1 MSKTT
6 VKALRYY
13 ESEGLL
19 KPVFIDSYTGYRY
32 YESSQLAD
40 VSRIV
45 SLRQAGL
52 SIKEIKRVFDGED
65 FALILNQ
72 RKQKIE
78 QELSDY
84 NIQLSKINYLL
95 EGHNMKNE
103 IIIKEIPSYTVY
115 FSEGV
120 VKDFSEITSFVLS
133 AGSECSKANPG
144 LKCITPDYCFVSY
157 LDGEYKEKDIAVRY
171 SQAVEKTGNET
182 ENIRFAEIAPV
193 TAACIYHKGS
203 YDGLRDAYNAVLKYV
218 EENGYTI
225 ADNPRECYI
234 DGCWN
239 KDNENDYLT
248 EIQIPIKK

>member
-6 VKALRYY
+6 IKALRYY

-78 QELSDY
+78 KELSDY

-120 VKDFSEITSFVLS
+120 VKDFSEITSFVLH
-133 AGSECSKANPG
+133 AGLECSKANPG

-171 SQAVEKTGNET
+171 SQAVEKAGKET

-218 EENGYTI
+218 EENGYTV

>member
-78 QELSDY
+78 KELSDY

-120 VKDFSEITSFVLS
+120 VKDFSEITSFVLRAS
-133 AGSECSKANPG
+133 LECSKANPG
-144 LKCITPDYCFVSY
+144 LNCITPDYCFVSY
-157 LDGEYKEKDIAVRY
+157 LDGEYKEKDIAVKY
-171 SQAVEKTGNET
+171 SQAVEKAGKET
-182 ENIRFAEIAPV
+182 ENIRFTEIAPV

-218 EENGYTI
+218 EENGYTV

>member
-32 YESSQLAD
+32 YESGQLAD

-78 QELSDY
+78 KELSDY

-120 VKDFSEITSFVLS
+120 VKDFSEITSFVLR
-133 AGSECSKANPG
+133 AGLECSKANPG

-171 SQAVEKTGNET
+171 SQAVEKAGKET

-218 EENGYTI
+218 EENGYTV